1 MLLWNARPAPAAP
14 AAVPAMARQA
24 ASPARR
30 AARSARSWPARVR
43 WASCLTLGLLLTAC
57 ATPPGRQGNADGYPL
72 LANTPT
78 AQERLL
84 NRVTWGATPSSARQI
99 AVMGT
104 AAFLDDQLRP
114 DPHAPLPDA
123 VQAQI
128 DAMTLTRQPVAA
140 LAADMEDRQKTLR
153 TLTDDA
159 EKKAAQTAW
168 QQEMNRLQR
177 EAAARSLLRDL
188 YSPRQL
194 QEQMTAFWVNHFNVY
209 AGKRDLRVLV
219 GDFEDR
225 AIRPHALGHFR
236 DLLRATARH
245 PAMLR
250 YLDNDQNA
258 NRRINEN
265 FARELMELHTLGVG
279 GGYTQ
284 RDVQELARVLTGL
297 GVRTAGDPPALPPR
311 QRDAYVRDGLFEF
324 NPARHDNGDKV
335 LLGAPL
341 TRKGLAE
348 IDEALDRLSRS
359 PATARHIS
367 QRLAMAFVADD
378 PPAALVDAMAAT
390 FTRTEGDIGAVM
402 RTLFQSPAFAA
413 SLEGPGKFKDPLHYV
428 VSAVR
433 LAYGDR
439 PVLNVAPMQN
449 WLGRLGQP
457 LYGHETPDGYPL
469 TADAWSGSGQMT
481 TRFEIARTVGYSSA
495 GLFRGDAPDASPA
508 PAFPQLANE
517 VYYQAMRDRLAAGT
531 RAALEQATSQQEW
544 NTLLLASP
552 EFMAR

>member
-1 MLLWNARPAPAAP
+1 MLLWNARPALAVVARQTAP
-14 AAVPAMARQA
+14 AARPAARL
-24 ASPARR
+24 ARR
-30 AARSARSWPARVR
+30 GQRPRVR
-43 WASCLTLGLLLTAC
+43 WAICLTAGLLLTAC
-57 ATPPGRQGNADGYPL
+57 AIPSGHNGNGEGYPL
-72 LANTPT
+72 LADTPA

-99 AVMGT
+99 AAMGT

-114 DPHAPLPDA
+114 DPKAPLPDA
-123 VQAQI
+123 VQAAI
-128 DAMTLTRQPVAA
+128 DAMTITRQPVAT
-140 LAADMEDRQKTLR
+140 LAADMENRQKNLR
-153 TLTDDA
+153 AIADDA

-194 QEQMTAFWVNHFNVY
+194 QEQMTAFWMNHFNVY
-209 AGKRDLRVLV
+209 AGKRDVRVLV

-265 FARELMELHTLGVG
+265 YARELMELHTLGVG

-297 GVRTAGDPPALPPR
+297 GVRTAGDPPALSSR
-311 QRDAYVRDGLFEF
+311 QRDLYVRDGLFEF
-324 NPARHDNGDKV
+324 NPARHDTGDKV

-341 TRKGLAE
+341 IHKGLAE
-348 IDEALDRLSRS
+348 IDEALDRLSRA
-359 PATARHIS
+359 PATARHVS

-378 PPAALVDAMAAT
+378 PPAALVDAMAQT
-390 FTRTEGDIGAVM
+390 FARTDGDIRAVI
-402 RTLFQSPAFAA
+402 RTMFQSPAFAA
-413 SLEGPGKFKDPLHYV
+413 TLAGPGKFKDPLQYV

-439 PVLNVAPMQN
+439 PVLNVVPIQN
-449 WLGRLGQP
+449 WLARLGRP

-481 TRFEIARTVGYSSA
+481 TRFEIARTMGTSSA
-495 GLFRGDAPDASPA
+495 GLFRGDAPDAAPS

-531 RAALEQATSQQEW
+531 RSVLEQATAQQEW

-552 EFMAR
+552 EFMMR